1 MIKSHPGIDTQQV
14 FRSRD
19 GWEFKKCDL
28 AWRLNKNTIVY
39 LGWVNDLTVEIK
51 DSFLTTLQFYSIYSS
66 ASHARNMS
74 DRAKCFF
81 EFTGGKLDTR
91 SLLAYRASLDASK
104 EHYLGAL
111 KGFFFTWY
119 EQGHP
124 GISEA
129 FLKTLKAWTLKG
141 NEVGRAVLQM
151 DSLKGPLTDIE
162 MQGVLDGV
170 IACYSKGQL
179 LLEGFSLILA
189 LVHTGRRPVQ
199 IVALKIKD
207 LLLTEKN
214 GIAVYSINFP
224 RAKQRHALWRS
235 TFNTCAIDE
244 DLWLILQLQAVDTVK
259 RLQDLVNFTLSDSLI
274 KEIPLFSDFVDLPH
288 SISEKALLELLQFD
302 YLHAAVNVCNTALT
316 RFSEIHC
323 VFSERTGA
331 PLSLSPRRFR
341 STLGTNVARQGY
353 GVSIV
358 AEVLDHSN
366 IRSAG
371 YYIKSLSDIVERI
384 DKAVAQQLAPLAQA
398 FQGVLVA
405 SEKEAVRGGDS
416 SSRISNGRVNVGT
429 CGNYGFCGALAPIA
443 CYTCTH
449 FQPWV
454 DGPHEEVLNEL
465 LAGSDRVWG
474 ITKDD
479 KIASANDR
487 LILAVTEVVQQCARA
502 KRATCDG

>member
-1 MIKSHPGIDTQQV
+1 MIKSHSGIDTQQV

-19 GWEFKKCDL
+19 GWEFNKYDV
-28 AWRLNKNTIVY
+28 AWRLNKNTTVY
-39 LGWVNDLTVEIK
+39 LGWVGDLKVEIK
-51 DSFLTTLQFYSIYSS
+51 SSFLTTLLFYSVYSS
-66 ASHARNMS
+66 AAHARNIS
-74 DRAKCFF
+74 ERAKCFF
-81 EFTGGKLDTR
+81 KFTGGELDIV
-91 SLLAYRASLDASK
+91 SLLAYRASLDDSK
-104 EHYLGAL
+104 EHYLGGL
-111 KGFFFTWY
+111 RGFFVTWY

-124 GISEA
+124 GISEE
-129 FLKTLKAWTLKG
+129 FFKTLQGWVLKG

-170 IACYSKGQL
+170 IACYSKRQL
-179 LLEGFSLILA
+179 LLEQFSLILT
-189 LVHTGRRPVQ
+189 LVHTGRRSVQ

-214 GIAVYSINFP
+214 GIAAYSINFP

-235 TFNTCAIDE
+235 KFNKCAIDE

-259 RLQDLVNFTLSDSLI
+259 RLQDLVGFPLSNSLI
-274 KEIPLFSDFVDLPH
+274 KEIPLFADFVNLPDG
-288 SISEKALLELLQFD
+288 INEKSLLELLQFD
-302 YLHAAVNVCNTALT
+302 YLHAPVNFCNSALT

-371 YYIKSLSDIVERI
+371 YYIKSLSDIVGRI

-405 SEKEAVRGGDS
+405 SEKEAIRGGDS

-454 DGPHEEVLNEL
+454 DGPHEEVLNDL
-465 LAGSDRVWG
+465 LASSDRVWG
-474 ITKDD
+474 VTKDV
-479 KIASANDR
+479 KTTLANDR
-487 LILAVTEVVQQCARA
+487 LILAVTEVVQRCAQA
-502 KRATCDG
+502 KRATYDG

>member
-1 MIKSHPGIDTQQV
+1 MIKSHSGVDTQQV

-19 GWEFKKCDL
+19 GWEFNKNDL
-28 AWRLNKNTIVY
+28 AWRLNKNTTVY
-39 LGWVNDLTVEIK
+39 LGWVDDLTVDIK
-51 DSFLTTLQFYSIYSS
+51 SSFLTTLQFYSVHSS
-66 ASHARNMS
+66 AAHARNIS
-74 DRAKCFF
+74 ERAKYFF
-81 EFTGGKLDTR
+81 KFTGGELNTI
-91 SLLAYRASLDASK
+91 SLLAYRANLDDSK
-104 EHYLGAL
+104 QHYLGGL
-111 KGFFFTWY
+111 KGFFVTWY

-124 GISEA
+124 GISEE
-129 FLKTLKAWTLKG
+129 FFKTLKAWVLKG

-170 IACYSKGQL
+170 IACYSKSRL
-179 LLEGFSLILA
+179 LLEQFSLILT
-189 LVHTGRRPVQ
+189 LVHTGRRSVQ

-214 GIAVYSINFP
+214 GISAYSINFP

-259 RLQDLVNFTLSDSLI
+259 RLQGLVNFSLSNSLI
-274 KEIPLFSDFVDLPH
+274 KEVPLFADFVNLSH
-288 SISEKALLELLQFD
+288 GISEKNLLELLQFD
-302 YLHAAVNVCNTALT
+302 YLHAPVKICNTALT

-366 IRSAG
+366 VRSAG
-371 YYIKSLSDIVERI
+371 YYIKSLSDIVARI

-416 SSRISNGRVNVGT
+416 SSRVSNGRVNVGT

-474 ITKDD
+474 VTKDV
-479 KIASANDR
+479 KTALANDR
-487 LILAVTEVVQQCARA
+487 LILAVTEVVQRCAQA

>member
-1 MIKSHPGIDTQQV
+1 MINSHSGIDAQQV

-19 GWEFKKCDL
+19 GWEFNACGRT
-28 AWRLNKNTIVY
+28 WRLNKNTTVC
-39 LGWVNDLTVEIK
+39 LGWVDNLAIDIK
-51 DSFLTTLQFYSIYSS
+51 NSFLATLRFYSIYSS
-66 ASHARNMS
+66 AAHARNIS
-74 DRAKCFF
+74 DRAKRFF
-81 EFTGGKLDTR
+81 EFTRGKLDTS

-104 EHYLGAL
+104 EHYLGGL
-111 KGFFFTWY
+111 KGFFITWY

-124 GISEA
+124 GISEE
-129 FLKTLKAWTLKG
+129 FFKTLNAWVLKG

-170 IACYSKGQL
+170 IACYSKSRL
-179 LLEGFSLILA
+179 PLEEFSLILT

-199 IVALKIKD
+199 MVALKIKD
-207 LLLTEKN
+207 LLLAEKN
-214 GIAVYSINFP
+214 GIAAYSINFP
-224 RAKQRHALWRS
+224 RAKQRHAPWRS

-244 DLWLILQLQAVDTVK
+244 DLWLILKLQAVETVK
-259 RLQDLVNFTLSDSLI
+259 RLQDIVGFSLSDSVI
-274 KEIPLFSDFVDLPH
+274 KEVPLFADFGDL
-288 SISEKALLELLQFD
+288 SQGISEKALLRLLQFD
-302 YLHAAVNVCNTALT
+302 YLHASANVCGTALA

-323 VFSERTGA
+323 VLSERTGE

-371 YYIKSLSDIVERI
+371 YYIKSLSDIVARI

-398 FQGVLVA
+398 FQGVLVTT
-405 SEKEAVRGGDS
+405 EKEAVRGGDA

-443 CYTCTH
+443 CYTCIH

-454 DGPHEEVLNEL
+454 DGPHEEVLDEL
-465 LAGSDRVWG
+465 LAGSDRVWEV
-474 ITKDD
+474 TKDV
-479 KIASANDR
+479 KIASVNAR
-487 LILAVTEVVQQCARA
+487 LILAVTEVVQRCAQA
-502 KRATCDG
+502 KRATYDG

>member
-1 MIKSHPGIDTQQV
+1 MIKSHSGIDTQQV

-19 GWEFKKCDL
+19 GWEFNKYDVV
-28 AWRLNKNTIVY
+28 WRLNKNTTVY
-39 LGWVNDLTVEIK
+39 LGWVGDLKVEIK
-51 DSFLTTLQFYSIYSS
+51 GSFLTTLLFYSVYSS
-66 ASHARNMS
+66 AAHARNIS
-74 DRAKCFF
+74 ERAKCFF
-81 EFTGGKLDTR
+81 KFTGGELDIV
-91 SLLAYRASLDASK
+91 SLLAYRASLDDSK
-104 EHYLGAL
+104 EHYLGGL
-111 KGFFFTWY
+111 RGFFVTWY

-124 GISEA
+124 GISEE
-129 FLKTLKAWTLKG
+129 FFKTLQGWVLKG

-170 IACYSKGQL
+170 IACYSKRQL
-179 LLEGFSLILA
+179 LLEQFSLILT
-189 LVHTGRRPVQ
+189 LVHTGRRSVQ

-214 GIAVYSINFP
+214 GIAAYSLNFP

-235 TFNTCAIDE
+235 KFNKCAIDE

-259 RLQDLVNFTLSDSLI
+259 RLQDLVGFSLSNSLI
-274 KEIPLFSDFVDLPH
+274 KEVPLFADFVNLPH
-288 SISEKALLELLQFD
+288 GINEKSLLELLQFD
-302 YLHAAVNVCNTALT
+302 YLHAPVNFCNSALT

-371 YYIKSLSDIVERI
+371 YYIKSLSDIVGRI

-454 DGPHEEVLNEL
+454 DGPHEEVLNDL
-465 LAGSDRVWG
+465 LASSDRVWG
-474 ITKDD
+474 VTKDV
-479 KIASANDR
+479 KTTLANDR
-487 LILAVTEVVQQCARA
+487 LILAVTEVVQRCAQA
-502 KRATCDG
+502 KRATYDG